1 MLNYKK
7 AQTAS
12 KEQFKSLTSL
22 TKEEF
27 EESHIEDAINIDIYS
42 PSFEGAITDLDKT
55 KSYLVYCTSGGR
67 SLQATMFMRKN
78 GFANVENLGGGI
90 SSLE

>member
-1 MLNYKK
+1 MNKK
-7 AQTAS
+7 LPENVRAKFDAIIDVR
-12 KEQFKSLTSL
+12 

-27 EESHIEDAINIDIYS
+27 EESHIEDAVNIDIYS

-55 KSYLVYCTSGGR
+55 KSYLIYCTSGGR

>member
-1 MLNYKK
+1 MNKK
-7 AQTAS
+7 LPENVRAKFDAIIDVR
-12 KEQFKSLTSL
+12 

-27 EESHIEDAINIDIYS
+27 EESHIEDAVNIDIYS

-55 KSYLVYCTSGGR
+55 KSYLIYCTSGGR

-90 SSLE
+90 SSLD

>member
-1 MLNYKK
+1 MNKK
-7 AQTAS
+7 LPENVRS
-12 KEQFKSLTSL
+12 KFDAIIDVR

-27 EESHIEDAINIDIYS
+27 EENHIEDAINIDIYS
-42 PSFEGAITDLDKT
+42 PRFEGAITDLDKT
-55 KSYLVYCTSGGR
+55 KSYLIYCTSGGR

-90 SSLE
+90 SSLN

>member
-1 MLNYKK
+1 MNKK
-7 AQTAS
+7 LPENVRS
-12 KEQFKSLTSL
+12 KFDAIIDVR

-42 PSFEGAITDLDKT
+42 PSFQGTITDLDKT
-55 KSYLVYCTSGGR
+55 KSYLIYCTSGGR

-78 GFANVENLGGGI
+78 GFTNVENLGGGI
-90 SSLE
+90 SSI

>member
-1 MLNYKK
+1 MNKK
-7 AQTAS
+7 LPENIRAKFDAIIDVR
-12 KEQFKSLTSL
+12 

-55 KSYLVYCTSGGR
+55 KSYLIYCTSGGR

>member
-1 MLNYKK
+1 MNKQLPQNVR
-7 AQTAS
+7 S
-12 KEQFKSLTSL
+12 KFDTILDVR

-42 PSFEGAITDLDKT
+42 PHFEGAITDLDKT

-90 SSLE
+90 SSLQ

>member
-1 MLNYKK
+1 MN
-7 AQTAS
+7 
-12 KEQFKSLTSL
+12 KELPANLMGKFDQIIDVR
-22 TKEEF
+22 TKQEF
-27 EESHIEDAINIDIYS
+27 EQGHINGATHIDIYS

>member
-1 MLNYKK
+1 MNKK
-7 AQTAS
+7 LPENVRAKFDAIVDVR
-12 KEQFKSLTSL
+12 

-27 EESHIEDAINIDIYS
+27 EESHIEDAVNIDLYS
-42 PSFEGAITDLDKT
+42 PIFQAAITDLDKT
-55 KSYLVYCTSGGR
+55 KSYLIYCTSGGR